1 MARNLHGPIPDDY
14 FENDPIY
21 PPRNYPPLSKEC
33 LEWIKRLKD
42 LVERLRDHGTDKYR
56 PGDVVSGY

>member
-21 PPRNYPPLSKEC
+21 PPPSKEC

-42 LVERLRDHGTDKYR
+42 LVGRLRDHGTDKYL
-56 PGDVVSGY
+56 PGDFVGGY